1 MKKGYRILLIVVAV
15 LTLLLLALN
24 GAFVYGLLQA
34 RQIALKAVAS
44 ARATAA
50 SIGDETL
57 SYTFEIHQEIP
68 VAASVPFHEE
78 VTVPVQTS
86 VPISTSVVVPV
97 QTTVPIKTSV
107 VVPID
112 LGTTSYNRTV
122 PLDLGVISYSLT
134 VPISTAFPVDLEFTV
149 PVSKTVDIATT
160 VPVDLAFPIEIAIA
174 DTPLAG
180 YLEDLD
186 AYLAKVEDKLANPL
200 DAGAP

>member
-1 MKKGYRILLIVVAV
+1 MKRGYRVTLIVLAV

-24 GAFVYGLLQA
+24 GAFIYGLLRA
-34 RQIALKAVAS
+34 RQTALKVLAD

-50 SIGDETL
+50 GIGDETF
-57 SYTFEIHQEIP
+57 SYTVEIHKQIP

-78 VTVPVQTS
+78 VTVPVQTT

-97 QTTVPIKTSV
+97 QTTEPIKTSV

-112 LGTTSYNRTV
+112 LGTTSFNQTV
-122 PLDLGVISYSLT
+122 PLDLGTISYDLT
-134 VPISTAFPVDLEFTV
+134 VPISMVVPIDLEFTV

-160 VPVDLAFPIEIAIA
+160 VPVDLVLPIEIPIA
-174 DTPLAG
+174 NTPLVG

-186 AYLAKVEDKLANPL
+186 AYLAKLEAKLASPL
-200 DAGAP
+200 GAESP